1 MSRHISPPKPTKP
14 SSFMAPD
21 QDILLSYRAM
31 AQKQEELV
39 LHPKAALSKNHSR
52 LSGPDDDHRMPYK
65 RDVDRIIHSKAY
77 SRYIDKTQVVYLV
90 ENDHITH
97 RSLHVQLVSN
107 FARGIA
113 EILRLN
119 LDLVEAIALGHDVGH
134 PPFGHEGEG
143 YLSALSEEYGN
154 GPFAHPWQSCRLF
167 TDIEILNLGLNV
179 YDGFL
184 CHDGGMCGNLLKP
197 HFGKTWDDH
206 FGERKQKIADPDKNI
221 WPGML
226 EGCLVKL
233 CDTMSYLG
241 RDIEDAISLGILQRE
256 QIPKTMLGNSNR
268 EILQVL
274 ARDVIEQSYEKEYIA
289 LSDEAYEAL
298 KVLRKF
304 NFENIYIHPKLKV
317 ESSKVKRSYR
327 IIFKLLFEDL
337 EINKKNSY
345 IWLNFLHN
353 KSEQYL
359 AETSDVQMV
368 VDYISGMTDSYFVK
382 TLEKLVVPK
391 RIELS

>member
-1 MSRHISPPKPTKP
+1 MSQHISPFIPTN
-14 SSFMAPD
+14 SLD
-21 QDILLSYRAM
+21 RDILQSYRSM
-31 AQKQEELV
+31 VEKQEESI
-39 LHPKAALSKNHSR
+39 LHPKAALSKHHSR
-52 LSGPDDDHRMPYK
+52 FSGAENDHRLPYK
-65 RDVDRIIHSKAY
+65 RDVDRIVHSKAY
-77 SRYIDKTQVVYLV
+77 ARYADKTQVVYLV

-143 YLSALSEEYGN
+143 YLSEISQEYGN
-154 GPFAHPWQSCRLF
+154 GPFTHPWQSCRLF
-167 TDIEILNLGLNV
+167 TDIEVLNLGLTV

-184 CHDGGMCGNLLKP
+184 CHDGGMAGNILKP
-197 HFGKTWDDH
+197 KFGKTWDDH
-206 FGERKQKIADPDKNI
+206 FTERKQKIADPEQNI
-221 WPGML
+221 WPGTL

-241 RDIEDAISLGILQRE
+241 RDIEDAISIGILNRK
-256 QIPKTMLGNSNR
+256 QIPQTILGSSNR

-274 ARDVIEQSYEKEYIA
+274 ARDVIRHSYSQDYIA

-298 KVLRKF
+298 KVLRRF

-317 ESSKVKRSYR
+317 ESSKVRRSYQ
-327 IIFKLLFEDL
+327 ILFEHLLEDL
-337 EINKKNSY
+337 RLNKNNSF
-345 IWLNFLHN
+345 IWHQYLNN
-353 KSEQYL
+353 KSERYL
-359 AETSDVQMV
+359 AETNDVQMI
-368 VDYISGMTDSYFVK
+368 VDYISGMTDSYFVR
-382 TLEKLVVPK
+382 TLQKLVVPK
-391 RIELS
+391 QIELF